1 MLPNQFLEL
10 LYRYTSRPIT
20 SFLHRRAESV
30 RSSSQPLVVCAGT
43 SALELSRAGSGLMTR
58 LVSGAEVRTR
68 EGRVEDETARTQAPS
83 PTSSSAR
90 RRRRRPA
97 GARSRGRT
105 GPIVVVKSRGISLG
119 NKPSRGCRSTPRATD
134 RPTSSSSARGNERE
148 PHRRYGRSFS
158 ALSSSHAS
166 LSSASSVPRGPT
178 TLSPSGGPDRLG
190 TGTVACGSL
199 ARPAAAVSL
208 S

>member
-68 EGRVEDETARTQAPS
+68 EGRVEEDTARTQAPS

-119 NKPSRGCRSTPRATD
+119 NRPSRGVSIHTPRDRD
-134 RPTSSSSARGNERE
+134 RPTDELLLGPWERARATPSLRPLLQRPLQLARQPQQRLVRPARSHHAQPERRPRSSRHR
-148 PHRRYGRSFS
+148 HRRLRQ
-158 ALSSSHAS
+158 
-166 LSSASSVPRGPT
+166 
-178 TLSPSGGPDRLG
+178 G
-190 TGTVACGSL
+190 TANKAQG
-199 ARPAAAVSL
+199 
-208 S
+208 

>member
-68 EGRVEDETARTQAPS
+68 EGRVEEDTARTQAPS

-119 NKPSRGCRSTPRATD
+119 NKPSRGMGGVDPHPARPTD
-134 RPTSSSSARGNERE
+134 RRAPPRPLGTSASHTVATAAPSAPSPARTPASAAPRPSRAVPPRSARAAA
-148 PHRRYGRSFS
+148 PIVS
-158 ALSSSHAS
+158 APA
-166 LSSASSVPRGPT
+166 
-178 TLSPSGGPDRLG
+178 PS
-190 TGTVACGSL
+190 
-199 ARPAAAVSL
+199 PAAASRDPPPR
-208 S
+208 

>member
-68 EGRVEDETARTQAPS
+68 EGRVEEDTARTQAPS

-105 GPIVVVKSRGISLG
+105 DRSSSSNREVLAWEINRPG
-119 NKPSRGCRSTPRATD
+119 GCRSTPRATD